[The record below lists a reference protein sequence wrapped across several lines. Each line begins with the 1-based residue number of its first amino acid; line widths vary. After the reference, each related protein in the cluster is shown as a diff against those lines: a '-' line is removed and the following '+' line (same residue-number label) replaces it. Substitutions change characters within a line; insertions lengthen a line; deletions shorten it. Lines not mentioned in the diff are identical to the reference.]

1 MPHHAPDLTGE
12 ARCRGG
18 MGPRDKP
25 EGDNG
30 SGRLRW
36 CDGRKRS
43 VNAVDRE
50 GRGHLLHATSF
61 TSAWRFLPA
70 ESLMQPSGSRSA
82 RLTICSS
89 SVMATSLMRAPPPLM
104 RSAARH
110 VGKEDGSTG
119 RSWWWAT
126 NKK

>member
-1 MPHHAPDLTGE
+1 MFFFRIRLPPRTTRTDTLFPYTTLFRSSRVTASRLPSVLLKLSLPGLSRQSMPHHAPDLTGE

-18 MGPRDKP
+18 MGPWDKP

-50 GRGHLLHATSF
+50 GRGHLLHATTF
-61 TSAWRFLPA
+61 TSAWR
-70 ESLMQPSGSRSA
+70 
-82 RLTICSS
+82 
-89 SVMATSLMRAPPPLM
+89 
-104 RSAARH
+104 
-110 VGKEDGSTG
+110 
-119 RSWWWAT
+119 
-126 NKK
+126 

>member
-1 MPHHAPDLTGE
+1 MPHHAPYLTGE

-18 MGPRDKP
+18 MGPWDKP

-50 GRGHLLHATSF
+50 GRGHLLHATTF

-70 ESLMQPSGSRSA
+70 ESLMQPSGSRSRSEEHTSTPVTNA
-82 RLTICSS
+82 HLVCRLLLEKKKQLKRKDYTPTTIQ
-89 SVMATSLMRAPPPLM
+89 L
-104 RSAARH
+104 
-110 VGKEDGSTG
+110 
-119 RSWWWAT
+119 T
-126 NKK
+126 NIVRC